1 MHRLFWGDN
10 MKKFAKIPE
19 LLIWCICCICF
30 LFLPQA
36 SVKGVETGLQICATA
51 ILPSLFPFFVLTDY
65 WIQSGYA
72 DTLSRFLAPVTE
84 AVFHLPGAASSALL
98 LGSVGGY
105 PIGAKTAVGLYEHGY
120 LTKEQTEQAL
130 LFCNNAGPAFVLG
143 VLGNIVFQSTV
154 FGILLYIVHL
164 FSAYLIGLLFRP
176 KKRPEQSKTICSAK
190 EHPPISAR
198 ITTSTVNAGKTVFMV
213 CTYILF
219 FAIIT
224 QCIRVSLPAGI
235 ASCILNGIFELAGGA
250 RLLSTLELSLGVKFI
265 LASFFLG
272 TGGLCVMLQ
281 SQSFIQSSGL
291 SGKKL
296 FLGKSLQ
303 GILSACFAALI
314 SPLLPKPIPCFAT
327 GSAIQQAF
335 ILQTMGVASIILILG
350 IFLKES
356 SGKLEKDQ
364 I

>member
-1 MHRLFWGDN
+1 MHRLFRGDA

-36 SVKGVETGLQICATA
+36 AVKGVETGLQICTTA

-84 AVFHLPGAASSALL
+84 CVFHLPGAASSALL

-120 LTKEQTEQAL
+120 LTKAQAEQAL

-143 VLGNIVFQSTV
+143 VLGNIVFQNTG
-154 FGILLYIVHL
+154 FGILLYVIHL

-176 KKRPEQSKTICSAK
+176 EKGPGQSKVTYSSEK
-190 EHPPISAR
+190 TLPISAQ
-198 ITTSTVNAGKTVFMV
+198 ITTSITNASRTAFTV

-219 FAIIT
+219 FAIII
-224 QCIRVSLPAGI
+224 QCIQNFLPVGI
-235 ASCILNGIFELAGGA
+235 TSCILNGIIELASGA
-250 RLLSTLELSLGVKFI
+250 RLLSTLELTLNTKFI

-281 SQSFIQSSGL
+281 AQSFIQSSGL

-296 FLGKSLQ
+296 FLGKLLH
-303 GILSACFAALI
+303 GNLSAGLAAFV
-314 SPLLPKPIPCFAT
+314 SPLLPKPMPCLAT
-327 GSAIQQAF
+327 GAAIRQTF
-335 ILQTMGVASIILILG
+335 ILQTAGVFSIILILG

-356 SGKLEKDQ
+356 SGKLEKNQ